1 MRSDQDPALLRAF
14 AAELKARRLAL
25 GLSQDRFALLAEI
38 HRTFVTKVERGI
50 AMPSLSSVF
59 RIAEG
64 LEVDPAV
71 LITAVSKRYRKELRH
86 TARVVESSASKKVS
100 SVVK

>member
-25 GLSQDRFALLAEI
+25 GLSQDKFALMAEI
-38 HRTFVTKVERGI
+38 HRTFVAKVERAV
-50 AMPSLSSVF
+50 AMPSLSSVY

-71 LITAVSKRYRKELRH
+71 LITAVSKRYWKELR
-86 TARVVESSASKKVS
+86 SAALVIPPSTS
-100 SVVK
+100 

>member
-25 GLSQDRFALLAEI
+25 GLSQDKFALVAEI
-38 HRTFVTKVERGI
+38 HRTFVAKVERAV
-50 AMPSLSSVF
+50 AMPSLSSVY

-64 LEVDPAV
+64 LDVDPAV
-71 LITAVSKRYRKELRH
+71 LITAVSKRYKKELRS
-86 TARVVESSASKKVS
+86 AALVSPSSTS
-100 SVVK
+100 

>member
-25 GLSQDRFALLAEI
+25 GLSQDRLALAAEV
-38 HRTFVTKVERGI
+38 HRTFVAKLEVAST
-50 AMPSLSSVF
+50 MPSLSSLF

-64 LEVDPAV
+64 LDIEPAELV
-71 LITAVSKRYRKELRH
+71 SAISKRYRKELRN
-86 TARVVESSASKKVS
+86 SA
-100 SVVK
+100 

>member
-25 GLSQDRFALLAEI
+25 GLSQDKFALMAEI
-38 HRTFVTKVERGI
+38 HRTFVAKVERAV
-50 AMPSLSSVF
+50 AMPSLSSVY

-64 LEVDPAV
+64 LGAEPAE
-71 LITAVSKRYRKELRH
+71 LITAVSKRYMKELRSAVSVAPTS
-86 TARVVESSASKKVS
+86 TA
-100 SVVK
+100 

>member
-25 GLSQDRFALLAEI
+25 GLSQDKFALMAEI
-38 HRTFVTKVERGI
+38 HRTFVAKVERAV
-50 AMPSLSSVF
+50 AMPSLSSVY

-64 LEVDPAV
+64 LGAEPAE
-71 LITAVSKRYRKELRH
+71 LITAVSKRYMKELR
-86 TARVVESSASKKVS
+86 SAA
-100 SVVK
+100 SVVPTSGL

>member
-25 GLSQDRFALLAEI
+25 GLSQDRFALAADI
-38 HRTFVTKVERGI
+38 HRTFVAKLELAST
-50 AMPSLSSVF
+50 MPSLSSLY

-64 LEVDPAV
+64 LDADPAELV
-71 LITAVSKRYRKELRH
+71 SAISKRYRKELRN
-86 TARVVESSASKKVS
+86 SA
-100 SVVK
+100 